1 MVMTVLSA
9 VCVILSEKPDWP
21 TAKLLLGD
29 PGFLKKLINYDYNNV
44 DDKIYTRIKRYTK
57 KSDFNPIAVGK
68 ISVACKSLCTWVLA
82 LEHYTAVCRMVR
94 PKQEK
99 CRQAQ
104 QALER
109 ALSNLASKEASLQKV
124 EDQLESL
131 EARYKESIRQ
141 LEDVKESKE
150 LTIKRLETADL
161 LINALNN
168 EKVRITQLIKT
179 FSPFFLSFY
188 NNCFSLMARTLL
200 W

>member
-1 MVMTVLSA
+1 
-9 VCVILSEKPDWP
+9 
-21 TAKLLLGD
+21 
-29 PGFLKKLINYDYNNV
+29 
-44 DDKIYTRIKRYTK
+44 
-57 KSDFNPIAVGK
+57 
-68 ISVACKSLCTWVLA
+68 
-82 LEHYTAVCRMVR
+82 MVR

-131 EARYKESIRQ
+131 KARYKESIRQ

-168 EKVRITQLIKT
+168 EKVTIT
-179 FSPFFLSFY
+179 
-188 NNCFSLMARTLL
+188 
-200 W
+200 

>member
-9 VCVILSEKPDWP
+9 VCVILNEKPDWP

-29 PGFLKKLINYDYNNV
+29 PGFLKRLINYDYNNV
-44 DDKIYTRIKRYTK
+44 HDKIYTRIKRYTK

-82 LEHYTAVCRMVR
+82 LEHYTAVCRMVH

-99 CRQAQ
+99 CREAQ

-109 ALSNLASKEASLQKV
+109 ALNNLASKEASLQKV

-131 EARYKESIRQ
+131 EAHYAESVRQ
-141 LEDVKESKE
+141 LDEVKKSKE
-150 LTIKRLETADL
+150 LAIKRLETADL
-161 LINALNN
+161 LINALHS
-168 EKVRITQLIKT
+168 EKV
-179 FSPFFLSFY
+179 FSSYSIICSKFY
-188 NNCFSLMARTLL
+188 
-200 W
+200 